1 LAGRGPCRSGDE
13 ASRSFFVFRGHDDIF
28 IGSGVCLLWWWVW
41 VLWWCVRGRAPE
53 RAHL

>member
-1 LAGRGPCRSGDE
+1 VPRLDD
-13 ASRSFFVFRGHDDIF
+13 ASWSFFVFRGQEGIF

-41 VLWWCVRGRAPE
+41 VALVVCAGMAPE